1 MSEVWR
7 CAGCGIEG
15 PDTDRRCGCATSV
28 VVSSVCKK
36 TGEWKTGPSHHQWNT
51 RADLPPTLSAAMEL
65 PEVKEL
71 MEAMERAI
79 EAIDAAYDGPDD
91 NGAYT
96 VRERAA
102 LAALVQP
109 TAQAQIN
116 WATDPDAIVE
126 DDEPQIGRDYA

>member
-36 TGEWKTGPSHHQWNT
+36 TGEWKTGPSHHQWNA

-65 PEVKEL
+65 PEVQAVLALLAEARAEL
-71 MEAMERAI
+71 SAIRA
-79 EAIDAAYDGPDD
+79 EVATLRASEVRMRD
-91 NGAYT
+91 NISELESANASYQ
-96 VRERAA
+96 AA
-102 LAALVQP
+102 LSKCGIDGSKGTQ
-109 TAQAQIN
+109 
-116 WATDPDAIVE
+116 E
-126 DDEPQIGRDYA
+126 